1 MLAPVALLVVVAVV
15 VGCSVVVG
23 DVLATMVVEVSSF
36 EPQADRAIAAARPV
50 NEAVTA
56 RAMSDLD
63 V

>member
-1 MLAPVALLVVVAVV
+1 
-15 VGCSVVVG
+15 VVVG
-23 DVLATMVVEVSSF
+23 DVFATIEDTFSSF

-50 NEAVTA
+50 NEAVTV